1 MVQAFDLI
9 DFFTAYF
16 VISPSQGT
24 PGAAWRYFSDYLL
37 TKLSTD
43 FVDDGQLNTACGKL
57 TQQRASRQTKQVRG
71 P

>member
-1 MVQAFDLI
+1 MENAFDFI

-24 PGAAWRYFSDYLL
+24 PGAASWHFSAYLL

-43 FVDDGQLNTACGKL
+43 FVDGEQLNNVCAKL
-57 TQQRASRQTKQVRG
+57 TQQRASRQTK
-71 P
+71 

>member
-1 MVQAFDLI
+1 MQAFDLI

-43 FVDDGQLNTACGKL
+43 FVDGEQLNNACEKL
-57 TQQRASRQTKQVRG
+57 TQPRASRQTKQVRG

>member
-1 MVQAFDLI
+1 MQAFDLI
-9 DFFTAYF
+9 DFFIAYF

-24 PGAAWRYFSDYLL
+24 PGAAWRYFSAYLL

-43 FVDDGQLNTACGKL
+43 FVDGEPLNTACEKL
-57 TQQRASRQTKQVRG
+57 IQQRASSQTKQVRG

>member
-1 MVQAFDLI
+1 MQAFDLI

-16 VISPSQGT
+16 VISPSQGK

-43 FVDDGQLNTACGKL
+43 FVDDEPLNNAGEKFT
-57 TQQRASRQTKQVRG
+57 
-71 P
+71 

>member
-1 MVQAFDLI
+1 MQAFDLI

-16 VISPSQGT
+16 VISPSQGK
-24 PGAAWRYFSDYLL
+24 PGAASQHFSDYLL

-43 FVDDGQLNTACGKL
+43 FVDGEQLNNACGKL
-57 TQQRASRQTKQVRG
+57 TRPRASRQTKQVRG